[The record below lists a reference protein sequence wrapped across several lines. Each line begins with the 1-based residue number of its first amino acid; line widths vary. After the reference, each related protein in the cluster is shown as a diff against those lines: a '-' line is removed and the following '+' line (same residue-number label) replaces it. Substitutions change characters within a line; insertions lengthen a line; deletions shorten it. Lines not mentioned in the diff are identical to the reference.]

1 MRNAFPHCYRSKD
14 RHGRERWLLRVPG
27 RKAVTIKGRYGSP
40 EFAENYRAA
49 LAPVEKKGIGVPRQ
63 GTIAAL
69 ARTYLA
75 SAHFAS
81 LAEETRRHRRS
92 AIEAFAAKFGDCPV
106 GGKDGLHSKHVRKII
121 EGKPGRARTLLG
133 AISALMTYA
142 VDMGWRDDNP
152 CSGVKRPKLSKDGWH
167 SWTDE
172 EISKYRAR
180 HPNGTMARLAVE
192 LALCSIQR
200 RSDLV
205 RLGRQH
211 VRDGLL
217 TVTQQK
223 TGNPAYVA
231 IGVDLEA
238 AFIPSQHLNFLVTG
252 AGAPFTP
259 GGLTHYF
266 RLRCKEAGLSGC
278 PLHGLRKAG
287 ARLAVEAGCDITEVA
302 AIGGWKSVRELQ
314 RYIEDYNRQQ
324 AARRAG
330 AKIRKAT
337 LTRTQGDQSRTRAKT
352 S

>member
-1 MRNAFPHCYRSKD
+1 MRSAFFHCYRSKD
-14 RHGRERWLLRVPG
+14 RHGRERWLMRVPG

-49 LAPVEKKGIGVPRQ
+49 LAPVEKKGIGAPRQ

-69 ARTYLA
+69 ARAYLA
-75 SAHFAS
+75 SAHFAG
-81 LAEETRRHRRS
+81 LASETRRHKRH
-92 AIEAFAAKFGDCPV
+92 AIEAFAKEYGDHPAC
-106 GGKDGLHSKHVRKII
+106 GLHSKHVRKII
-121 EGKPGRARTLLG
+121 EGSPGRARNLLG
-133 AISALMTYA
+133 AISALLTYA
-142 VDMGWRDDNP
+142 VDMGWREDNP
-152 CSGVKRPKLSKDGWH
+152 CRGVKRPKLSKDGWH
-167 SWTDE
+167 SWSDE
-172 EISKYRAR
+172 EISIYRAR
-180 HPNGTMARLAVE
+180 HQNGTVARLAFE

-211 VRDGLL
+211 VRNELL

-223 TGNPAYVA
+223 TGNLAYVV
-231 IGVDLEA
+231 IGVELEA
-238 AFIPSQHLNFLVTG
+238 AFMPSQHLTFLVTS

-259 GGLTHYF
+259 DGLTHYF
-266 RLRCKEAGLSGC
+266 RLRCKEAGLRGC

-302 AIGGWKSVRELQ
+302 AIGGWKSIRELQ

-324 AARRAG
+324 AARSAG

-337 LTRTQGDQSRTRAKT
+337 LNRTQCDQSRTRAKT

>member
-1 MRNAFPHCYRSKD
+1 MRSAFPHCYRSKD

-40 EFAENYRAA
+40 EFAENYRTA
-49 LAPVEKKGIGVPRQ
+49 LAPVGKTGIGVPKQ
-63 GTIAAL
+63 GSISAL
-69 ARTYLA
+69 ARAYLA

-92 AIEAFAAKFGDCPV
+92 AIEPFAVKFGDFPV

-121 EGKPGRARTLLG
+121 EGTPGRARNLLG

-152 CSGVKRPKLSKDGWH
+152 CRGVKRPKLSKDGWH

-172 EISKYRAR
+172 EISIYRTR
-180 HPNGTMARLAVE
+180 HPNGTMARLALE

-223 TGNPAYVA
+223 TGNPAYVE
-231 IGVDLEA
+231 IGADLET
-238 AFIPSQHLNFLVTG
+238 AFMPSQHLTFLVTS

-259 GGLTHYF
+259 SGLTHYF

-287 ARLAVEAGCDITEVA
+287 ARLAVEARCDITEVA

-330 AKIRKAT
+330 EKMRT
-337 LTRTQGDQSRTRAKT
+337 FTRTQRDQSRTRAKNA
-352 S
+352 

>member
-1 MRNAFPHCYRSKD
+1 VKGAFPHCYRIKD
-14 RHGRERWLLRVPG
+14 RHGRVRWLLRVPG

-49 LAPVEKKGIGVPRQ
+49 LAPVEKKGLGVPRQ
-63 GTIAAL
+63 GTVASL
-69 ARTYLA
+69 ARAYIA
-75 SAHFAS
+75 SAHFAG
-81 LAEETRRHRRS
+81 LASETKRHKRS
-92 AIEAFAAKFGDCPV
+92 AIETFAKDYGEYPVDRLEAKY
-106 GGKDGLHSKHVRKII
+106 VRKII
-121 EGKPGRARTLLG
+121 EGPPGRARTLLA

-152 CSGVKRPKLSKDGWH
+152 CRGVKRPKLSKEGWH
-167 SWTDE
+167 SWTDDE
-172 EISKYRAR
+172 LAAYRAQ
-180 HPNGTMARLAVE
+180 HANGTMARLAFE

-223 TGNPAYVA
+223 TGNQAYVEL
-231 IGVDLEA
+231 GEELKA
-238 AFIPSQHLNFLVTG
+238 ALMPSQHLTFLVTS

-266 RLRCKEAGLSGC
+266 RLRCKEAGLTGC
-278 PLHGLRKAG
+278 PPHGLRKAG
-287 ARLAVEAGCDITEVA
+287 ARLAVEAGCDITEIA

-314 RYIEDYNRQQ
+314 RYIEDFNRQK

-337 LTRTQGDQSRTRAKT
+337 LTRTQRADTRTRRKNA
-352 S
+352 